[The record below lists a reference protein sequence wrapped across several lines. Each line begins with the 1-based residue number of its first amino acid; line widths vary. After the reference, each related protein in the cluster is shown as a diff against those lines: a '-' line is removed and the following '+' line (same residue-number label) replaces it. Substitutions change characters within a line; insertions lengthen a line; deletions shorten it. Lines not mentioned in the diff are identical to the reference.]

1 MPLQSGAPTVSE
13 VVEKLNAM
21 EAGDLP
27 IKVANYE
34 GDHGMT
40 VYSVR
45 KHVVTDEEG
54 EITDAYVIING

>member
-1 MPLQSGAPTVSE
+1 
-13 VVEKLNAM
+13 M